1 MTSIP
6 VNLSPS
12 TTIEDALRHVREAAG
27 EEATVLSYFDRS
39 ENRSVPEVRCA
50 TKGEEGFRVFAEA
63 HGADYQVTVNDGEY
77 EFFLKDVSEDI
88 VEPDAHHT
96 ARLSMHDGRNE
107 EEFQSFIGG

>member
-6 VNLSPS
+6 VNLSSS
-12 TTIEDALRHVREAAG
+12 TTIEDALRYVREAAG
-27 EEATVLSYFDRS
+27 EEATVLSYFDRR
-39 ENRSVPEVRCA
+39 ENRSVPEVRCE

-88 VEPDAHHT
+88 VEPDARHT
-96 ARLSMHDGRNE
+96 ARLSLYDGRNE